1 MAYLGSDLIITLS
14 WWTRVCLKENR
25 PNTLDLN
32 LIGCYK
38 MILPLGWSLSGQN
51 IWSGLLR
58 PLARVI
64 IKIEKSYERVGANL
78 DSARKKHKQE
88 ILLEIKSLE
97 EKSELLQLTEAEW
110 KKRYQLENELQAI
123 FVAEELYWQKG
134 GGWEMDTKRRLQY
147 LLFSINTQTG
157 ENENLWLHL

>member
-1 MAYLGSDLIITLS
+1 M
-14 WWTRVCLKENR
+14 R
-25 PNTLDLN
+25 
-32 LIGCYK
+32 
-38 MILPLGWSLSGQN
+38 GW
-51 IWSGLLR
+51 
-58 PLARVI
+58 
-64 IKIEKSYERVGANL
+64 GANL

-134 GGWEMDTKRRLQY
+134 GVEKWILKGDSNTSF
-147 LLFSINTQTG
+147 FSINAQTG
-157 ENENLWLHL
+157 ENENL

>member
-1 MAYLGSDLIITLS
+1 M
-14 WWTRVCLKENR
+14 R
-25 PNTLDLN
+25 
-32 LIGCYK
+32 
-38 MILPLGWSLSGQN
+38 GW
-51 IWSGLLR
+51 
-58 PLARVI
+58 
-64 IKIEKSYERVGANL
+64 GANL

-134 GGWEMDTKRRLQY
+134 GG
-147 LLFSINTQTG
+147 
-157 ENENLWLHL
+157 